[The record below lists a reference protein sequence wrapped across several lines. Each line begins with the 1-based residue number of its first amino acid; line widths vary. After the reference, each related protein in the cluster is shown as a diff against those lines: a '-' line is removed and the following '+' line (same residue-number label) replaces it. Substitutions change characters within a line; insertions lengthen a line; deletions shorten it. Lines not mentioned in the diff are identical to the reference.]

1 MNSASYNRIVPRL
14 KEKKMAQPEANLES
28 YHPIIYIRGFAMNQ
42 SDIDETTADPFCG
55 FNVGSTVFRARPS
68 PSPPA
73 RFVFE
78 SPVMRLVSDHRYANV
93 ITQGTDLTTPGFNTP
108 IPRRSIVVHHY
119 YDLASAL
126 LGDGHTPPIG
136 KFAQDLAALIERMQ
150 ALIVVGPD
158 GYASRDDFR
167 CYLVAHSMGG
177 LVARAFLQ
185 NRALDPNGLY
195 KKVLKFFTYA
205 TPHNG
210 IDMLGVNVPSF
221 LRSYEI
227 DTFSRDT
234 MSKYLDLV
242 QRYAATKSVA
252 WMPQDCLPAS
262 KIFTLI
268 GTNRQDYEVAFG
280 LSRTFVGKGSDGLVK
295 IQNADL
301 AGFDSTGVVEPCA
314 KAFAFRSHSGFFGIV
329 NSEEGYQNLQR
340 FLFGNYRVDVWLD
353 VEDVKL
359 PPGKLADADSNG
371 TLDATYPVEVLIS
384 LRNKT
389 WYLTRRVAVE
399 DSAAVFEHKDL
410 RSAGAAKPAVQKLLS
425 TVFMAD
431 WGKLDPDDP
440 TVAYRLALNVLM
452 PDFQVDGTDASEGQY
467 EGSKI
472 FSGAVIV
479 VLTTGT
485 LPWTAKYYWE
495 SDAPGSTAPP
505 VQRDL
510 VLTAVGPAGSGRFV
524 ATVPVSSGH
533 PVDLTAQIRF
543 VICAWE

>member
-1 MNSASYNRIVPRL
+1 
-14 KEKKMAQPEANLES
+14 MAIFAANPAS

-68 PSPPA
+68 PAPPA
-73 RFVFE
+73 RYVFE
-78 SPVMRLVSDHRYANV
+78 SPVMRLVSDHLYANV
-93 ITQGTDLTTPGFNTP
+93 ITQGTDLTTPGFNAT

-119 YDLASAL
+119 YDQASAL
-126 LGDGHTPPIG
+126 LGDGQTPPIE
-136 KFAQDLAALIERMQ
+136 KFAQDLAVLIERMQ
-150 ALIVVGPD
+150 GLIEIGPN
-158 GYASRDDFR
+158 GYATRNEFR

-185 NRALDPNGLY
+185 NRALDPNNLY
-195 KKVLKFFTYA
+195 RKVLKLFTYA

-210 IDMLGVNVPSF
+210 IDMLGLNVPSF
-221 LRSYEI
+221 LRSNEI
-227 DTFSRDT
+227 DTFNRDR

-242 QRYAATKSVA
+242 QRYGTTKSVA
-252 WMPQDCLPAS
+252 WMPQDFLPAS
-262 KIFTLI
+262 RIFTLI

-301 AGFDSTGVVEPCA
+301 SGFDSAGNVEPCA

-353 VEDVKL
+353 VNDVIL
-359 PPGKLADADSNG
+359 PAGRLANADAMN

-384 LRNKT
+384 LRNKP

-399 DSAAVFEHKDL
+399 DSAAVFEHKEL
-410 RSAGAAKPAVQKLLS
+410 RLASKPQPAVSKLLS

-431 WGKLDPDDP
+431 WGKKDPNDP

-452 PDFQVDGTDASEGQY
+452 PDFQVNGADASDGQY

-479 VLTTGT
+479 ELTTNV
-485 LPWTAKYYWE
+485 LPWTARYWWE

-505 VQRDL
+505 VQRNL
-510 VLTAVGPAGSGRFV
+510 VLTPVDGTRFR
-524 ATVPVSSGH
+524 ATVQVSSGH
-533 PVDLTAQIRF
+533 PVDLEAQLRF
-543 VICAWE
+543 EISPWD